1 MSFVRKHKVPKC
13 LITMVI
19 QINYKYLSAILN
31 YEVEM
36 YILGSQLDVK

>member
-1 MSFVRKHKVPKC
+1 
-13 LITMVI
+13 MVI